1 MHDAPAPPDPGPTAE
16 GGAAGRQAGYLTADR
31 IARILADFRG
41 YLESLAEPPPAPDRE
56 PPPFDLAALTAQ
68 FTALRHDVNL
78 QTKAARGVGEQVS
91 AALDRL
97 TPARTP
103 KPDQSDQ
110 LKPLLKV
117 LIDVADALGTAER
130 QVRRTA
136 DALTPL
142 LDQLTA
148 PALPEPPPTDM
159 ASPGF
164 FGKLFG
170 SGKTSVTTA
179 AGLQQWARDA
189 RTADEAR
196 TATADEAVG
205 RLTALIDGVA
215 DGYGISLRRVEK
227 ALPPF
232 GLEPIDCVGRPFD
245 PELMEVVEAVGGTDK
260 PSGTVVD
267 VVRQGYRLNGQVF
280 RFAQVK
286 VAR

>member
-16 GGAAGRQAGYLTADR
+16 GGAAGRPAGYLTPAR
-31 IARILADFRG
+31 IDRILADFRG
-41 YLESLAEPPPAPDRE
+41 YLEALAEPPAAPDRE

-78 QTKAARGVGEQVS
+78 QTKAARGVGEQLS

-97 TPARTP
+97 APTP
-103 KPDQSDQ
+103 KPDQSEQ
-110 LKPLLKV
+110 LKTLLKV

-136 DALTPL
+136 DALMPL
-142 LDQLTA
+142 LDQLTSTT
-148 PALPEPPPTDM
+148 LLEPPPTDM
-159 ASPGF
+159 APPGF

-170 SGKTSVTTA
+170 TGKTSVTTGV
-179 AGLQQWARDA
+179 GLQQWARDA
-189 RTADEAR
+189 ISANVAR
-196 TATADEAVG
+196 TATTTDAIG
-205 RLTALIDGVA
+205 RLTTLIDGVA

-227 ALPPF
+227 ALPSF

-245 PELMEVVEAVGGTDK
+245 PELMEVVEAAGGTGK
-260 PSGTVVD
+260 PTGTVVE
-267 VVRQGYRLNGQVF
+267 VVRLGYRLHGQVF

>member
-16 GGAAGRQAGYLTADR
+16 GGAAGRPAGYLTPAR
-31 IARILADFRG
+31 IDRILADFRG
-41 YLESLAEPPPAPDRE
+41 YLEALADPPPAPDRE

-97 TPARTP
+97 TPPAP
-103 KPDQSDQ
+103 KQDPSDQ

-117 LIDVADALGTAER
+117 LIDVADALGTAVK

-136 DALTPL
+136 DTITPL
-142 LDQLTA
+142 LDKLAA
-148 PALPEPPPTDM
+148 PSLPEPPPTDI
-159 ASPGF
+159 APPGF

-170 SGKTSVTTA
+170 NAKTSVTPA
-179 AGLQQWARDA
+179 GGLQQWARDA
-189 RTADEAR
+189 ITADEAR
-196 TATADEAVG
+196 TATAAETVE
-205 RLTALIDGVA
+205 RLVALIDGVA

-232 GLEPIDCVGRPFD
+232 GLEPTDCVGRPFD
-245 PELMEVVEAVGGTDK
+245 PELMEVVEAIGGTGK
-260 PSGTVVD
+260 PTGTVVD

>member
-16 GGAAGRQAGYLTADR
+16 GGAAGRQAGYLTPER
-31 IARILADFRG
+31 IDRILADFRG
-41 YLESLAEPPPAPDRE
+41 YLEALADPPPAPDRE

-97 TPARTP
+97 TPVP
-103 KPDQSDQ
+103 KSDQSEQ

-136 DALTPL
+136 DSFTPL
-142 LDQLTA
+142 LDKLAA
-148 PALPEPPPTDM
+148 PALPEPPPTDI
-159 ASPGF
+159 APPGF

-170 SGKTSVTTA
+170 TGKTSVTPA
-179 AGLQQWARDA
+179 IGLQQWARDA
-189 RTADEAR
+189 ITADEAR
-196 TATADEAVG
+196 TATATEAVE
-205 RLTALIDGVA
+205 RLAALIDGVA
-215 DGYGISLRRVEK
+215 DGYGISLRRIEK

-245 PELMEVVEAVGGTDK
+245 PELMEVVEATGGTGK
-260 PSGTVVD
+260 PTGTVVE

-280 RFAQVK
+280 RFAQVR